1 MTHILALA
9 AGGTGG
15 HMFPAQSLAEEAKT
29 RGWRVILLTDE
40 RGLRY
45 TDGFPADR
53 IVLLEAANPNVKG
66 PVAKAQMAWAMFRG
80 LRTARR
86 ALKQE
91 KINAVVGFGGYPSA
105 PGLFAARTL
114 RLPFAVHE
122 QNAVLGRV
130 NRRAAPGADIV
141 AHGFPR
147 LDRLPEMKG
156 QLVETGNPVRDA
168 VRKAADIPYDA
179 PRPSGVLRV
188 LIFGGSQGAALF
200 GRVFAPALASLPDE
214 LRARLEVTHQV
225 PEADRETVAGVYEAA
240 GIRAEL
246 APFFTDLPERT
257 AKSHYVISRSG
268 ASSVTEI
275 AVIGRPALLVPLGIA
290 MDDHQRIN
298 AETLVAAGAADL
310 LLEAEAT
317 PEKAAAMLLPRL
329 NDPDWLAG
337 AANAARSVAPERAA
351 EKLADLVAALLED

>member
-1 MTHILALA
+1 MTHTLALA

-66 PVAKAQMAWAMFRG
+66 PIAKAQMAWAMFRG

-91 KINAVVGFGGYPSA
+91 KVDAVVGFGGYPSA

-168 VRKAADIPYDA
+168 VRRAAEIAYDA
-179 PRPSGVLRV
+179 PQPGGPLRV
-188 LIFGGSQGAALF
+188 LIFGGSQGELREPVVKRHLLA
-200 GRVFAPALASLPDE
+200 VEPALGLEPSHLTADLDGQAFNVTKLQLADAAASFAHRFKRFRHRMAERVD
-214 LRARLEVTHQV
+214 RAR
-225 PEADRETVAGVYEAA
+225 AGDHDALHA
-240 GIRAEL
+240 G
-246 APFFTDLPERT
+246 
-257 AKSHYVISRSG
+257 RS
-268 ASSVTEI
+268 
-275 AVIGRPALLVPLGIA
+275 
-290 MDDHQRIN
+290 
-298 AETLVAAGAADL
+298 
-310 LLEAEAT
+310 
-317 PEKAAAMLLPRL
+317 
-329 NDPDWLAG
+329 
-337 AANAARSVAPERAA
+337 
-351 EKLADLVAALLED
+351 